1 MTKGIDVSENN
12 GYIPQET
19 WDRLAAAGIKFVYVR
34 SSYGRSGIDSCF
46 LHNVNAAHNAGMKV
60 GAYHYSYALNREE
73 AVQEALHCHKVI
85 EDAGVLL
92 ELPVFYDMEDADGYK
107 ARHGFAFDPEEI
119 TDMCRLFGIH
129 LKLNWGVYASLS
141 WLETYIDWKS
151 LGCPVWN
158 AQWSSRDDLMGF
170 VWQYTDNFQFDD
182 FTFDGNKMYMDW

>member
-1 MTKGIDVSENN
+1 MIKGIDVSENN
-12 GYIPQET
+12 GFIPQET
-19 WDRLAAAGIKFVYVR
+19 WDSLATAGIKFVYVR
-34 SSYGRSGIDSCF
+34 CSYGRHGVDEMF
-46 LHNVNAAHNAGMKV
+46 RHNVECAHKAGIKV

-73 AVQEALHCHKVI
+73 AIQEALHCRKVI
-85 EDAGVLL
+85 DDAGILL

-107 ARHGFAFDPEEI
+107 ARHGFAFDPDEI

-158 AQWSSRDDLMGF
+158 AQWGSRDDLMGF
-170 VWQYTDNFQFDD
+170 VWQYTDNFQFDG
-182 FTFDGNKMYMDW
+182 FTFDGNIMYLED